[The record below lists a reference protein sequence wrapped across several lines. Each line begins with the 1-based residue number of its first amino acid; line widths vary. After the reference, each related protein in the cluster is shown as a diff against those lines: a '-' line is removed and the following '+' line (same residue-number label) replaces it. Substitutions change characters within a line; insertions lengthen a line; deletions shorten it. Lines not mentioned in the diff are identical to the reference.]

1 MKLGIM
7 LVSIGVLLLISSIFI
22 AGLLIVRAFNQ
33 FDTGESL
40 PRIFN
45 YIPVVAVILG
55 LVLTTIGATKLSL
68 RANRK

>member
-7 LVSIGVLLLISSIFI
+7 LAAIGVLLLISSIFI
-22 AGLLIVRAFNQ
+22 AALLILRAFNQ
-33 FDTGESL
+33 FDTGESF
-40 PRIFN
+40 PGIFN
-45 YIPVVAVILG
+45 YVPVVTVILG

>member
-7 LVSIGVLLLISSIFI
+7 LVVIGVLLLISSIFI
-22 AGLLIVRAFNQ
+22 AVLLILRAFNQ

-45 YIPVVAVILG
+45 YVPVATVIIG
-55 LVLTTIGATKLSL
+55 LVLTTIGATRLSL